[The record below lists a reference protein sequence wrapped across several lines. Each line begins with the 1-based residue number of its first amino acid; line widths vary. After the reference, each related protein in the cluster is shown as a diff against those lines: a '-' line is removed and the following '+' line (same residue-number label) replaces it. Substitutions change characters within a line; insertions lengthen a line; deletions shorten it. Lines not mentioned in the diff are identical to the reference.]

1 MGGKGETAKL
11 GVNRQGK
18 VLIQLLLLTSSV
30 ILETV
35 SGPLG
40 LFVWWVFFKFIL
52 VKHS

>member
-1 MGGKGETAKL
+1 MGGEGETAKL

-40 LFVWWVFFKFIL
+40 LFVCLFVFKFIL
-52 VKHS
+52 LKHS